1 MNLTQGN
8 IKYFRSL
15 YDINLSFKP
24 LTIIIGPNASGK
36 SNLFKALR
44 FLYDGIAGD
53 RLDWQAYDGQMDEL
67 LWYGYDDYGE
77 RPNALH
83 FNFEFGEFSDHLPAA
98 QYIANLICGD
108 YLEVNQERLAV
119 LLNTDDESLTTYFER
134 DRESIRQN
142 IGQRG
147 NKLKNPARSQAQSNR
162 VLQLREEGPS
172 ISLPNAKAV
181 YDHISGWR
189 FFDVNLQSARQD
201 AFIPQYPETVPPL
214 AGNASN
220 LSAFLYALYRVRP
233 EDLDAIIE
241 TMLDFIELPQS
252 LLVDHDAERGGQTA
266 RYGFVEQPFGE
277 NRLIPPESVSDG
289 TIRLLA
295 HLALLLAD
303 RSVTMACLEEPDNG
317 LHPRLMLYLADIFRQ
332 VVEPLD
338 IGENEAPSSLQII
351 VTTHSP
357 DFMDCFDLETE
368 AEYLQVYV
376 AERDEVGRTIYTS
389 TNAQQLKPWLQRY
402 RLGEAVRRRFI

>member
-1 MNLTQGN
+1 MKLTQGN

-15 YDINLSFKP
+15 YDVNLSFKP

-44 FLYDGIAGD
+44 FIYDGVAGD

-67 LWYGYDDYGE
+67 LWYGYNDYGE

-83 FNFEFGEFSDHLPAA
+83 FNFEFGEFSNDLPAA
-98 QYIANLICGD
+98 QYIANLNCGD
-108 YLEVNQERLAV
+108 YLEISQERLAV
-119 LLNTDDESLTTYFER
+119 LLNANDEGLTTYFER
-134 DRESIRQN
+134 DGESIRQN

-147 NKLKNPARSQAQSNR
+147 NKLKNPARSQAQSSR
-162 VLQLREEGPS
+162 VLHLREEGPS
-172 ISLPNAKAV
+172 LRQPNAKAI
-181 YDHISGWR
+181 YSHIAGWR

-214 AGNASN
+214 AGDASN
-220 LSAFLYALYRVRP
+220 LSAFLYALYQVHP

-252 LLVDHDAERGGQTA
+252 LLVDHDVERGGQTA
-266 RYGFVEQPFGE
+266 RYRFVEQPFGE
-277 NRLIPPESVSDG
+277 NRLIPPESMSDG

-332 VVEPLD
+332 AVEPLD
-338 IGENEAPSSLQII
+338 IDDAEELNSPQII

-376 AERDEVGRTIYTS
+376 AERDEAGKTVFIS
-389 TNAQQLKPWLQRY
+389 TDAQQLKPWLQRY